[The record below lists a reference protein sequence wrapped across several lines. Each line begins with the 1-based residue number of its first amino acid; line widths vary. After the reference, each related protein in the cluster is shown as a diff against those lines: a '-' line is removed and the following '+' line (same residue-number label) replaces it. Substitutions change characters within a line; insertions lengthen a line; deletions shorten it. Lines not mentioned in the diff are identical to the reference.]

1 MLNTA
6 TASKP
11 KRWQQHR
18 YSPLARQMDV
28 TVSTAQLGLYL
39 WMDSM
44 GFQSSPDDRQKRAQ
58 WLVDTL
64 INLGPT
70 FIKIGQA
77 LSTRADLLPLEYVR
91 ALVKLQDQVPQ
102 FPVEQ
107 AIAII
112 EAEFEL
118 PLERIY
124 KEFDREPLAAA
135 SLGQVH
141 RARLHTGEDVV
152 VKIQRPGLD
161 KLFSLDF
168 KILGNLV
175 KFSKKRMKGLKH
187 FDLEA
192 IHQEFCEIL
201 GREIDYVQEAMNA
214 ERFRQN
220 FLDHEFIM
228 VPRVYPDLTTRR
240 VLTMEY
246 MPGIK
251 VNDRRSLEAIG
262 INPKDINH
270 IGICAYLKQLL
281 QDGFF
286 QADPHPGNM
295 AVSSDGKLIFYDFG
309 MMAEVMPV
317 NKGQMVETFFA
328 VLRKDTDQVIKTMT
342 DMGLVENMAD
352 MTPVRRIVKLLLE
365 KFADKP
371 IEAQAFRS
379 VRNELY
385 AVFEQQPFRLP
396 ARMTFIIKALTTLD
410 GVARDLDPHYNLLVA
425 AKPFVKSLA
434 TTTTLQE
441 KKAGMGQLV
450 KQAKGYI
457 SYQMKKPDST
467 EAAIVRLEQRLEEGE
482 FELRVK
488 AFDTD
493 RGLKLV
499 QMSIKSLIYACI
511 SGFAALCGTIL
522 LVSGWQGGAVFAFV
536 ITTVMLFQLGKS
548 LVKLMLRERVDRLAD
563 G

>member
-1 MLNTA
+1 
-6 TASKP
+6 
-11 KRWQQHR
+11 
-18 YSPLARQMDV
+18 MDV
-28 TVSTAQLGLYL
+28 TVSAGKLGFYL

-44 GFQSSPDDRQKRAQ
+44 GFQSSTEDRQKRAQ
-58 WLVDTL
+58 WLTDTL

-91 ALVKLQDQVPQ
+91 CLVKLQDQVPQ
-102 FPVEQ
+102 FPADE

-112 EAEFEL
+112 ESEL
-118 PLERIY
+118 GMPLERAY

-141 RARLHTGEDVV
+141 RATLHTGEAVV
-152 VKIQRPGLD
+152 VKVQRPGLD

-168 KILGNLV
+168 KILGDLV
-175 KFSKKRMKGLKH
+175 RLAKKRLKGLKH

-201 GREIDYVQEAMNA
+201 GREIDYVQEGMNA
-214 ERFRQN
+214 ERFRRN
-220 FLDHEFIM
+220 FEDHPYIL
-228 VPRVYPDLTTRR
+228 VPRVYPEWTTRR
-240 VLTMEY
+240 ILTMEY

-281 QDGFF
+281 QDGYF

-295 AVSSDGKLIFYDFG
+295 AVSTDGKLIFYDFG
-309 MMAEVMPV
+309 MMAEVMPI
-317 NKGQMVETFFA
+317 NQGQMVETFFA
-328 VLRKDTDQVIKTMT
+328 VLRKDTDQVIKTVT
-342 DMGLVENMAD
+342 DMGLIEPMSD
-352 MTPVRRIVKLLLE
+352 MTPVRRIIKLLLE

-371 IEAQAFRS
+371 VETQAFRS

-410 GVARDLDPHYNLLVA
+410 GVARDLDPNYNLLAA
-425 AKPFVKSLA
+425 AKPFVKELA
-434 TTTTLQE
+434 ASSIQTTGKRSTV
-441 KKAGMGQLV
+441 GQLV
-450 KQAKGYI
+450 KQARGYV
-457 SYQMKKPDST
+457 SYQINKPDPA
-467 EAAIVRLEQRLEEGE
+467 EAAIERLGQRLEEGE
-482 FELRVK
+482 LELRVK

-493 RGLKLV
+493 RSLKLV
-499 QMSIKSLIYACI
+499 QMAIKSLIYACI
-511 SGFAALCGTIL
+511 TGFAALCGTIL
-522 LVSGWQGGAVFAFV
+522 LVGGYQSGAVFLFA

-548 LVKLMLRERVDRLAD
+548 LVKLMLRERVDRLTD
-563 G
+563 S

>member
-1 MLNTA
+1 MLLTGTA
-6 TASKP
+6 PTP
-11 KRWQQHR
+11 KRWQQQR
-18 YSPLARQMDV
+18 YTPLARQVDV
-28 TVSTAQLGLYL
+28 TVSAAQLGFYL
-39 WMDSM
+39 WADGM
-44 GFQSSPDDRQKRAQ
+44 GFQRSPEEREKRAE
-58 WLVDTL
+58 WLVNTI

-91 ALVKLQDQVPQ
+91 ALVKLQDQVPE

-107 AIAII
+107 AIEII
-112 EAEFEL
+112 ETEL
-118 PLERIY
+118 GMPLERAY
-124 KEFDREPLAAA
+124 KEFDRQPLAAA

-141 RARLHTGEDVV
+141 RARLHSGEEVV
-152 VKIQRPGLD
+152 VKVQRPGLD
-161 KLFSLDF
+161 KLFALDF

-175 KFSKKRMKGLKH
+175 GIAKRRMKSVKH

-201 GREIDYVQEAMNA
+201 GREIDYVQEGMNA
-214 ERFRQN
+214 ERFRRN
-220 FLDHEFIM
+220 FEGHEYIM
-228 VPRVYPDLTTRR
+228 VPRVYPELTTRR
-240 VLTMEY
+240 ILTMEY

-281 QDGFF
+281 QDGYF

-309 MMAEVMPV
+309 MMSEVMPI
-317 NKGQMVETFFA
+317 NQGQMVETFFA
-328 VLRKDTDQVIKTMT
+328 VLRKDTDQVIKTMM
-342 DMGLVENMAD
+342 DMGLIEPMSD
-352 MTPVRRIVKLLLE
+352 TTPVRRIVKLLLE
-365 KFADKP
+365 KFAEKP
-371 IEAQAFRS
+371 VEAQAFRS

-410 GVARDLDPHYNLLVA
+410 GVARDLDPQYNLLVA

-434 TTTTLQE
+434 TTTIQN
-441 KKAGMGQLV
+441 KGSGMGQLV
-450 KQAKGYI
+450 KQAR
-457 SYQMKKPDST
+457 SYVSFQLNKPDPA
-467 EAAIVRLEQRLEEGE
+467 EAAIGRLEQRLEEGD
-482 FELRVK
+482 FDLRVK

-493 RGLKLV
+493 RSLKLV
-499 QMSIKSLIYACI
+499 QMSIKSLIYACLT
-511 SGFAALCGTIL
+511 GFTALCGTIL
-522 LVSGWQGGAVFAFV
+522 LVGGYKGAAVFAFV
-536 ITTVMLFQLGKS
+536 TTTVLMFQLGKS
-548 LVKLMLRERVDRLAD
+548 LVRLMLREHVDRLAD

>member
-1 MLNTA
+1 MLT
-6 TASKP
+6 TVPASKP
-11 KRWQQHR
+11 RRWQQR
-18 YSPLARQMDV
+18 NYTPLARQVDV
-28 TVSTAQLGLYL
+28 TVSAAKLGLYL
-39 WMDSM
+39 WSDKL
-44 GFQSSPDDRQKRAQ
+44 GFQNSPEQRQKRAE
-58 WLVDTL
+58 WLVNTL

-102 FPVEQ
+102 FPVDQ

-112 EAEFEL
+112 EAELGL
-118 PLERIY
+118 PLEQVY

-141 RARLHTGEDVV
+141 RARLHTGEEVV
-152 VKIQRPGLD
+152 IKVQRPGLD
-161 KLFSLDF
+161 RLVALDF

-175 KFSKKRMKGLKH
+175 RFAKRRMQGAKH

-192 IHQEFCEIL
+192 IHQEFSDTL
-201 GREIDYVQEAMNA
+201 YREIDYVQEAMNA

-220 FLDHEFIM
+220 FADHEYIL
-228 VPRVYPDLTTRR
+228 VPRVYPEFTTRR
-240 VLTMEY
+240 ILTMEY

-251 VNDRRSLEAIG
+251 VNDRHSLEAIG

-295 AVSSDGKLIFYDFG
+295 AVRSDGKLIFYDFG
-309 MMAEVMPV
+309 MMSEVMPI
-317 NKGQMVETFFA
+317 NQGQMVETFFA
-328 VLRKDTDQVIKTMT
+328 VLRKDTDQVVKTIV
-342 DMGLVENMAD
+342 DMGLVEPMAD
-352 MTPVRRIVKLLLE
+352 MTPVRRIIKLLLE
-365 KFADKP
+365 KFAEKP
-371 IEAQAFRS
+371 VEAQAFRS

-410 GVARDLDPHYNLLVA
+410 GVARDLDPNYNLLVA

-434 TTTTLQE
+434 TNTIQN
-441 KKAGMGQLV
+441 KGSGMGQLV
-450 KQAKGYI
+450 KQAKGYLSHQI
-457 SYQMKKPDST
+457 NKPSPA
-467 EAAIVRLEQRLEEGE
+467 EAAIVGLEQKLVDGELE
-482 FELRVK
+482 LKVK

-493 RGLKLV
+493 RNLRLV
-499 QMSIKSLIYACI
+499 QMGIKSLTYACI
-511 SGFAALCGTIL
+511 TGFTALCGTIL
-522 LVSGWQGGAVFAFV
+522 LVGGYKGGAVFAFV
-536 ITTVMLFQLGKS
+536 IATVMMFQLGKS
-548 LVKLMLRERVDRLAD
+548 LVKLMLRERIDAL
-563 G
+563 

>member
-1 MLNTA
+1 MLTI
-6 TASKP
+6 ASAPKQ
-11 KRWQQHR
+11 KRWQQR
-18 YSPLARQMDV
+18 NYTPLARQVDV
-28 TVSTAQLGLYL
+28 TVSAAKLGIYL
-39 WMDSM
+39 WGDRM
-44 GFQSSPDDRQKRAQ
+44 GFQSSSEERQKRAD
-58 WLVDTL
+58 WLVETL

-102 FPVEQ
+102 FPVDQ

-112 EAEFEL
+112 ESEL
-118 PLERIY
+118 GVPLEQVY

-141 RARLHTGEDVV
+141 RARLHSGEEVV
-152 VKIQRPGLD
+152 IKVQRPGLD
-161 KLFSLDF
+161 KLFDLDF
-168 KILGNLV
+168 KILGDLV
-175 KFSKKRMKGLKH
+175 RFVKRRLKGAKH

-201 GREIDYVQEAMNA
+201 HREIDYVQEAMNA
-214 ERFRQN
+214 ERFRRS
-220 FLDHEFIM
+220 FEDHEYIL
-228 VPRVYPDLTTRR
+228 VPRVYPEFTTKR

-281 QDGFF
+281 QDGFY

-295 AVSSDGKLIFYDFG
+295 AVSADGKLIFYDFG
-309 MMAEVMPV
+309 MMAEVMPI
-317 NKGQMVETFFA
+317 NQGQMVETFFA
-328 VLRKDTDQVIKTMT
+328 VLRKDTDQVIKTML
-342 DMGLVENMAD
+342 DMGLIEPMSD
-352 MTPVRRIVKLLLE
+352 MTPVRRIIKLLLE

-371 IEAQAFRS
+371 VEAQAFRS

-410 GVARDLDPHYNLLVA
+410 GVARDLDPQYNLLVA

-434 TTTTLQE
+434 TTTIQNRGS
-441 KKAGMGQLV
+441 GMGQLV
-450 KQAKGYI
+450 KQARGYLNHQL
-457 SYQMKKPDST
+457 SKPNPA
-467 EAAIVRLEQRLEEGE
+467 EAAIVRLETRMEEGE
-482 FELRVK
+482 IELRVK

-493 RGLKLV
+493 RNLKLV
-499 QMSIKSLIYACI
+499 QMSIKALLYACM

-522 LVSGWQGGAVFAFV
+522 LVGGYKGGAVFAFV

-548 LVKLMLRERVDRLAD
+548 LIKLMLRERIDRLAAS
-563 G
+563 

>member
-1 MLNTA
+1 MLSPV
-6 TASKP
+6 TASKST
-11 KRWQQHR
+11 RWQQHR
-18 YSPLARQMDV
+18 YTPFARQMDV
-28 TVSTAQLGLYL
+28 TVSAGQLSLYL

-44 GFQSSPDDRQKRAQ
+44 GFQSSSEDRQKRAQ

-91 ALVKLQDQVPQ
+91 ALVKLQDQVPE
-102 FPVEQ
+102 FPVAQ

-112 EAEFEL
+112 EAEL
-118 PLERIY
+118 QMPLDRAY
-124 KEFDREPLAAA
+124 KEFDMQPLAAA

-141 RARLHTGEDVV
+141 RARLHSGEEVV

-161 KLFSLDF
+161 KLFTLDF
-168 KILGNLV
+168 KILGDLV
-175 KFSKKRMKGLKH
+175 RFAKKRFKGLKH

-192 IHQEFCEIL
+192 IHAEFCEIL
-201 GREIDYVQEAMNA
+201 SREIDYIQEGMNA
-214 ERFRQN
+214 DRFRRN
-220 FLDHEFIM
+220 FLDHEYIM
-228 VPRVYPDLTTRR
+228 VPRIYPELTTRK

-251 VNDRRSLEAIG
+251 VNDKVSLEAVG
-262 INPKDINH
+262 INPKDVNH

-281 QDGFF
+281 EDGFF

-309 MMAEVMPV
+309 MMAEVMPI

-328 VLRKDTDQVIKTMT
+328 VLRKDTDQVIKTMA
-342 DMGLVENMAD
+342 DMGLIETMSD
-352 MTPVRRIVKLLLE
+352 MTPVRRIIKLLLE

-371 IEAQAFRS
+371 VETQAFRS

-410 GVARDLDPHYNLLVA
+410 GVARDLDPNYNLLIA

-434 TTTTLQE
+434 TTTIQE
-441 KKAGMGQLV
+441 RGSGMGQLV
-450 KQAKGYI
+450 KQARGYL
-457 SYQMKKPDST
+457 SYQLNKPDST
-467 EAAIVRLEQRLEEGE
+467 EAAIVNFQQSLAEGE
-482 FELRVK
+482 LELRIK

-511 SGFAALCGTIL
+511 TGTAVLCGTMLMIA
-522 LVSGWQGGAVFAFV
+522 GYKGGAVFAFV
-536 ITTVMLFQLGKS
+536 ITTVMMFQLGKS
-548 LVKLMLRERVDRLAD
+548 MVKLMLREKVDRMTD
-563 G
+563 TI

>member
-6 TASKP
+6 TASQP

-18 YSPLARQMDV
+18 YSPLSRQIDV

-44 GFQSSPDDRQKRAQ
+44 GFQSSPEDRQKRAQ

-102 FPVEQ
+102 FPVDQ

-220 FLDHEFIM
+220 FLDHELIM

-457 SYQMKKPDST
+457 SYQIKKPDPT

-493 RGLKLV
+493 RHLKLL

-522 LVSGWQGGAVFAFV
+522 LVSGWKGGAVFAFV
-536 ITTVMLFQLGKS
+536 ITTVMLFQLAKS
-548 LVKLMLRERVDRLAD
+548 LLRMMLRERVDAL
-563 G
+563 

>member
-1 MLNTA
+1 MLTTV
-6 TASKP
+6 TASNS
-11 KRWQQHR
+11 KRWQR
-18 YSPLARQMDV
+18 PNYSPMARQVDV
-28 TVSTAQLGLYL
+28 TVSTAQLGFYL
-39 WMDSM
+39 WMDSL
-44 GFQSSPDDRQKRAQ
+44 GFQSSTEERQKRAQ

-102 FPVEQ
+102 FPADE

-112 EAEFEL
+112 EAEMGL
-118 PLERIY
+118 PLAQVY

-141 RARLHTGEDVV
+141 RARLHTGEEVV
-152 VKIQRPGLD
+152 VKVQRPGLD
-161 KLFSLDF
+161 SLFKLDF

-201 GREIDYVQEAMNA
+201 SREIDYVQEAMNA
-214 ERFRQN
+214 ERFRRN
-220 FLDHEFIM
+220 FLDHPLIL
-228 VPRVYPDLTTRR
+228 VPRVYPELTTRR

-251 VNDRRSLEAIG
+251 VNDRASLEAVG

-281 QDGFF
+281 QDGYF

-309 MMAEVMPV
+309 MMAEVMPI
-317 NKGQMVETFFA
+317 NQGQMVETFFA
-328 VLRKDTDQVIKTMT
+328 VLRKDTDQVIKTLG
-342 DMGLVENMAD
+342 DMGLIEPMSD
-352 MTPVRRIVKLLLE
+352 MTPVRRIIKLLLE
-365 KFADKP
+365 KFAEKP
-371 IEAQAFRS
+371 VEAQAFRS

-410 GVARDLDPHYNLLVA
+410 GVARDLDPNYNLLVA

-434 TTTTLQE
+434 TTTIQE
-441 KKAGMGQLV
+441 KGSGMGQLV
-450 KQAKGYI
+450 KQAKSYV
-457 SYQMKKPDST
+457 SYQLNKPDPA
-467 EAAIVRLEQRLEEGE
+467 EAAILRMEQRLEEGE
-482 FELRVK
+482 LELRVK

-493 RGLKLV
+493 RNLKLV

-511 SGFAALCGTIL
+511 TGFTALCGTIL
-522 LVSGWQGGAVFAFV
+522 LVGGYKGGAVFAFV
-536 ITTVMLFQLGKS
+536 LTTVMLFQLGKS